1 MPRIFVD
8 GQEHMG
14 SNRFGEITIGELLS
28 DFMTSL
34 AGSQKMVCAVDI
46 DGVPLTEESLPHVA
60 QRQTAGV
67 GTVALRTMT
76 HGELTRFG
84 LQRAVLLADDVIRQA
99 ALSAE
104 YFRTAPREAANRLYA
119 ACLDD
124 LQLLVDVVD
133 QTLRLQDGAPQTAGQ
148 PAQPALPRLLPQLA
162 AVTGELLLAYR
173 RDDVM
178 VVADLLTYELV
189 PLLKDIHQGLETSL
203 ARMEVE

>member
-14 SNRFGEITIGELLS
+14 ANRFGEITIGELLS
-28 DFMTSL
+28 DLTTSL

-46 DGVPLTEESLPHVA
+46 DGVPLTEGSLPHVA
-60 QRQTAGV
+60 QRQTADV
-67 GTVALRTMT
+67 ETVALRTMT
-76 HGELTRFG
+76 YGELTRFG
-84 LQRAVLLADDVIRQA
+84 LRRAVLLGEEVIRQA

-104 YFRTAPREAANRLYA
+104 YFRTAPREEANRLYA

-124 LQLLVDVVD
+124 LHLLVDVVD
-133 QTLRLQDGAPQTAGQ
+133 QTLKLRDGSPQTADQ
-148 PAQPALPRLLPQLA
+148 SAQHGLPRFLHQLA

-189 PLLKDIHQGLETSL
+189 PLLKGIHQGLEASL
-203 ARMEVE
+203 ARIELE